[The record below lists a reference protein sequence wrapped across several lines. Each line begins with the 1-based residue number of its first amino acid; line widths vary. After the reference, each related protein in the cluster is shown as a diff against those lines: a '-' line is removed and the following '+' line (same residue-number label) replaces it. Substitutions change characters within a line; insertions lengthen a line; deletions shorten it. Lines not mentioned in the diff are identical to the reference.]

1 MSSETFANVSCLC
14 QDHSQFDFALEIGIE
29 ILANFFKVGNF
40 ASIDFC

>member
-1 MSSETFANVSCLC
+1 MSSEIFANVSYLC

-29 ILANFFKVGNF
+29 ILENFFKVGNF